1 MAAPALTR
9 NTVETR
15 KAMDGQAVA
24 VMTMLCL
31 VWSLQQ
37 VGIKAAAHD
46 MAPVLQI
53 ALRSGVAAALVA
65 MLMLARR
72 ENLAQARAAW
82 RPGLLAGSLF
92 ALEYVLLG
100 AGLQYTSAAHAV
112 VFLYTGPLFVALGL
126 HFRLASERLAPLQW
140 AGVALA
146 FAGIVV
152 AFVPGAPAAGHLA
165 NPQALLGDLLCLA
178 AGAAWGATTLV
189 VRCSRLSRVP
199 ATQVVLYQLTT
210 GCALLLGAAAAMGQ
224 LAFVATP
231 LVIGNLVFQS
241 VVVSFASLLAW
252 FHLLRRYLASRLGI
266 FSFLTPLFGVLL
278 GAVLLGEHVSAS
290 FLVGAALVLAGIV
303 LVSAHAS
310 LAQLFAARKK
320 QGRVVP

>member
-1 MAAPALTR
+1 M
-9 NTVETR
+9 ETR
-15 KAMDGQAVA
+15 KAMDGQAVV
-24 VMTMLCL
+24 VMTLLCL

-53 ALRSGVAAALVA
+53 ALRSGLAAMLVVL
-65 MLMLARR
+65 LMLARR
-72 ENLAQARAAW
+72 ENLGPARAAW

-152 AFVPGAPAAGHLA
+152 AFLPGTAPAGAPV
-165 NPQALLGDLLCLA
+165 NPRGLLGDLLCLA

-189 VRCSRLSRVP
+189 VRCSRLAHVP
-199 ATQVVLYQLTT
+199 ATQVVLYQLTA
-210 GCALLLGAAAAMGQ
+210 GCVLLLGAAALMGQ
-224 LAFVATP
+224 LDFAATP

-241 VVVSFASLLAW
+241 VIVSFASLLAW

-278 GAVLLGEHVSAS
+278 GAMLLDEHVSMA
-290 FLVGAALVLAGIV
+290 FLLGAALVLAGIV
-303 LVSAHAS
+303 LVSAS
-310 LAQLFAARKK
+310 GPLTLRFAARQK
-320 QGRVVP
+320 QGRVEL

>member
-1 MAAPALTR
+1 M
-9 NTVETR
+9 ETR
-15 KAMDGQAVA
+15 KAMDGQAVV
-24 VMTMLCL
+24 VMTLLCL

-37 VGIKAAAHD
+37 VGIKAVAHD

-53 ALRSGVAAALVA
+53 ALRSGLAAMLVIL
-65 MLMLARR
+65 LMLARR
-72 ENLAQARAAW
+72 ENLGPARAAW

-92 ALEYVLLG
+92 ALEYLLLG

-126 HFRLASERLAPLQW
+126 HFRLASERLAPPQW

-146 FAGIVV
+146 FTGIVV
-152 AFVPGAPAAGHLA
+152 AFVPGAAPAGAPADPRG
-165 NPQALLGDLLCLA
+165 LLGDLLCLA

-189 VRCSRLSRVP
+189 VRCSRLAQVP
-199 ATQVVLYQLTT
+199 VTQVVLYQLTA
-210 GCALLLGAAAAMGQ
+210 GCVLLGAAAMLGQ
-224 LAFVATP
+224 LAFAATP

-241 VVVSFASLLAW
+241 LVVSFASLLAW

-278 GAVLLGEHVSAS
+278 GAMLLDEHVSTA
-290 FLVGAALVLAGIV
+290 FLIGAALVLAGIV
-303 LVSAHAS
+303 LVSAS
-310 LAQLFAARKK
+310 GPLTLRFAARQK
-320 QGRVVP
+320 QGRVEL

>member
-1 MAAPALTR
+1 M
-9 NTVETR
+9 EMR
-15 KAMDGQAVA
+15 KAMDGQAVV
-24 VMTMLCL
+24 VMTLLCV

-37 VGIKAAAHD
+37 VGIKAAARD

-53 ALRSGVAAALVA
+53 ALRSGLAAVLVGL
-65 MLMLARR
+65 LMLARR

-82 RPGLLAGSLF
+82 RPGLLAGGLF

-126 HFRLASERLAPLQW
+126 HFRLPSERLAPLQW

-152 AFVPGAPAAGHLA
+152 AFVPLVPVAGGLA
-165 NPQALLGDLLCLA
+165 NPHGLLGDLLCLA
-178 AGAAWGATTLV
+178 AGMAWGATTVV
-189 VRCSRLSRVP
+189 VRCSRLAHVP
-199 ATQVVLYQLTT
+199 ATQVVLYQLTA
-210 GCALLLGAAAAMGQ
+210 GCVLLLGAAAMLGQ
-224 LAFVATP
+224 LAFTATP
-231 LVIGNLVFQS
+231 LVIGNLAFQS
-241 VVVSFASLLAW
+241 VIVSFASLLAW

-278 GAVLLGEHVSAS
+278 GAVLLDEHVSTA
-290 FLVGAALVLAGIV
+290 FLLGAALVLAGIV
-303 LVSAHAS
+303 LVSACGTLS
-310 LAQLFAARKK
+310 VLFAARKK